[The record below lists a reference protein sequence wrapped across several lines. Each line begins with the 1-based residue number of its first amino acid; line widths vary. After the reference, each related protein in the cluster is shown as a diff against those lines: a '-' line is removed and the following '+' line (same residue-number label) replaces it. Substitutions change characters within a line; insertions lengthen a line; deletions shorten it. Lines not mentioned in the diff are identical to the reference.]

1 MSDARKYTIY
11 IPFRDIGEDDV
22 VVARN
27 LSGCD
32 AIKMAIEHSG
42 SWTVHLH
49 EDEYRSFRLY
59 RWQPHARKWPYD
71 KRRLD
76 TLCATVVKTGDRA
89 RDEAVGMSM
98 IVDQFMRR
106 SNHYWKGSVE
116 TDEEFDKRLLHIAK
130 RREVHRMDKEIVTK
144 LVDALLTD
152 GYVITDASSDEFE
165 RSTDRRKILGYL
177 LEVDMLELIVEK
189 NDEEFWIRLIFGE
202 NGWDLIQD
210 HTVDLGYLIDPIVEP
225 NLPWNR
231 PKPDMDGAIRVPVL
245 KSPEDVV
252 KIEEMLK

>member
-11 IPFRDIGEDDV
+11 IPFEDISKDDV

-27 LSGCD
+27 LSGPE
-32 AIKMAIEHSG
+32 AIKMALEHSG
-42 SWTVHLH
+42 SWTVHLW
-49 EDEYRSFRLY
+49 EDEYASFRLY
-59 RWQPHARKWPYD
+59 RWSPQAKKWPYD

-89 RDEAVGMSM
+89 RDEAFAMSM
-98 IVDQFMRR
+98 IVDQFVRR
-106 SNHYWKGSVE
+106 SKHYWKGWVE

-130 RREVHRMDKEIVTK
+130 RREVHRMDREIATK

-152 GYVITDASSDEFE
+152 GYVITDASSAKFE
-165 RSTDRRKILGYL
+165 CSTDRKKILAYL
-177 LEVDMLELIVEK
+177 FEVDMIELIVEK

-202 NGWDLIQD
+202 SGWDLIQD

-225 NLPWNR
+225 NLPWNQ
-231 PKPDMDGAIRVPVL
+231 PKPDMDGAIRVLVL
-245 KSPEDVV
+245 KSPDDVG